1 MSINPIALKEILL
14 QDFTRYLRWSF
25 KTKYNS
31 KVILTESHIKI
42 CKHLIQAYLG
52 NIKKLVIN
60 MPPRSGKTEIVNTF
74 IEWSITKHP
83 KAKYIM
89 TSYSDTLVANSSQQI
104 RDIINSQEH
113 KQLFN
118 LETKKDTQSKKL
130 WKTNENGGVYA
141 VSSFGQITGHGAGL
155 KSVDEWGGCI
165 IVDDPLKP
173 DDANSL
179 LKLEKVKE
187 WYETT
192 LSNRVNN
199 PNVPIIIIMQR
210 LHTDDL
216 VGCIEQN
223 LFKDKD
229 EWTFLKIQAMN
240 EDTKVSFWEDYYPVS
255 RLEQMKSSNKAY
267 FYSQFQQDPIIKGG
281 NLIKYDWF
289 QWWTVL
295 PELSHLIITVDTAQK
310 TKEIND
316 FTVMQCWAVA
326 KNKDLYL
333 LDMIRGKFEAPQLRQ
348 TAKTFYHK
356 WDNYKR
362 DERVIRLRKMHI
374 EDKSSGSSLIQDL
387 RQDKLKIGDIQ
398 RNTDKVSRV
407 MDFSPH
413 IEAQQVY
420 LNESVKDVQELISEC
435 LAFPNGKH
443 DDTIDPMMDA
453 IELTQLKARGLTAS
467 MFD

>member
-1 MSINPIALKEILL
+1 MSINPYALKEILL
-14 QDFTRYLRWSF
+14 QDFIRYLRWSF

-31 KVILTESHIKI
+31 KIILTDSHIQI
-42 CKHLIQAYLG
+42 CKHLIQVYQG
-52 NIKKLVIN
+52 NVKKLIIN
-60 MPPRSGKTEIVNTF
+60 MPPRSGKTEIINTF

-83 KAKYIM
+83 QSKYIM

-104 RDIINSQEH
+104 RDMMNSQEH
-113 KQLFN
+113 KTLFSI
-118 LETKKDTQSKKL
+118 ETKKDTQSKKL
-130 WKTNENGGVYA
+130 WKTKNNGGVYA

-155 KSVDEWGGCI
+155 KNSEEWGGCI

-229 EWTFLKIQAMN
+229 EWTFLKIQALN
-240 EDTKVSFWEDYYPVS
+240 EDNNISFWEEFYPVS
-255 RLEQMKSSNKAY
+255 RLEQMRSSNSAY
-267 FYSQFQQDPIIKGG
+267 FYSQFQQEPIIKGG
-281 NLIKYDWF
+281 NLMKYDWF
-289 QWWTVL
+289 NWWTVL
-295 PELSHLIITVDTAQK
+295 PNLTYCFVTVDTAQK

-316 FTVMQCWAVA
+316 FTVMQCWGVD
-326 KNKDLYL
+326 KDSNIYL

-348 TAKTFYHK
+348 TAKTFYNK
-356 WDNYKR
+356 WNNYKQDGR
-362 DERVIRLRKMHI
+362 IVSLRKMHI

-387 RQDKLKIGDIQ
+387 KADKLKIGDIQ

-413 IEAQQVY
+413 IEAGRVY
-420 LNESVKDVQELISEC
+420 INENIPHIQDLIDET

-453 IELTQLKARGLTAS
+453 IELAQVQSQGYTSS

>member
-155 KSVDEWGGCI
+155 KSVEEWGGCI

-223 LFKDKD
+223 LFKDRD
-229 EWTFLKIQAMN
+229 EWTFLKIQAMD